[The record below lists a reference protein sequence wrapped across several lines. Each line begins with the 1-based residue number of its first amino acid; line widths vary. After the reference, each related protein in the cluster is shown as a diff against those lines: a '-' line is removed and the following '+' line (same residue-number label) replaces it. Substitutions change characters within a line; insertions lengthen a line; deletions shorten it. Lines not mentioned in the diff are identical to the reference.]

1 MTLGIPTIHVDEG
14 APVSMR
20 SRWTKQDGVTYVQ
33 ADITSITQ
41 NTYSVN
47 SATPYTVTNTT
58 ALTVATVIT
67 DALVTTADWKKDGTG
82 YNFDVVVAASLFP
95 DGGGHYRVEFVI
107 DGVAD
112 ADDRIYKIEVLVGD
126 SYS

>member
-1 MTLGIPTIHVDEG
+1 MTLGIPTIHADEG
-14 APVSMR
+14 APVSVR
-20 SRWTKQDGVTYVQ
+20 ARWTKEDGVTYVQ

-41 NTYSVN
+41 NTYSIN

-67 DALVTTADWKKDGTG
+67 DTLVTTADWKKDGTG
-82 YNFDVVVAASLFP
+82 YNFDVVVADSILA
-95 DGGGHYRVEFVI
+95 DGGGHYRVEFVVV
-107 DGVAD
+107 GVSASD
-112 ADDRIYKIEVLVGD
+112 NRIYRVEVLVGD